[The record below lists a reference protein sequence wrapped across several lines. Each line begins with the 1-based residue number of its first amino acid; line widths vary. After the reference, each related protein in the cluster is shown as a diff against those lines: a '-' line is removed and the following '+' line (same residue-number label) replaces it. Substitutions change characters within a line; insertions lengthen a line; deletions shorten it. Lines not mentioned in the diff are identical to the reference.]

1 LPLVAVLQYLNGKAM
16 TKYKS
21 IEIKNRK
28 ATYEYEFIDT
38 YEAGIVLAGTEVKSV
53 KAGHANLN
61 DAFCF
66 FNGSALWIHSLYI
79 KEYDLGTHDN
89 HAARKDRKLLLR
101 KGELKKLERAMN
113 EKGLTIIPYKLYVNE
128 RGYIKLEIAL
138 ARGKKAYDKRASIKE
153 KDTKREL
160 ERITTKYK

>member
-1 LPLVAVLQYLNGKAM
+1 M

-28 ATYEYEFIDT
+28 ATFEYEFVST
-38 YEAGIVLAGTEVKSV
+38 YEAGIVLTGTEVKSI

-66 FNGSALWIHSLYI
+66 FNGPDLWIHSMYI
-79 KEYDLGTHDN
+79 KEYDLGTHTN
-89 HAARKDRKLLLR
+89 HASRKDRKLLLH

-113 EKGLTIIPYKLYVNE
+113 EKGMTIVPYKLYVNE

-153 KDTKREL
+153 KDTKREMDRMVL
-160 ERITTKYK
+160 KHQ